1 MPDLEGADRS
11 GDLARRGDGV
21 SAPTIAEIDE
31 LRRELEPHIVETPV
45 VECRA
50 PALLDALAPGTSV
63 VIKLELMQV
72 TGSFKPRGA
81 LANALRLDAAERARG
96 VTAVSAG
103 NHAIAV
109 AYAAKVV
116 GAHAKVVMT
125 ETASPVRVSRCRALG
140 AEVVLA
146 PTAHDA
152 FELVEQI
159 ASDEGRTFIHPF
171 ESLATVT
178 GTATVGAEW
187 IRQAPD
193 LEAVIVPIGGGGLAA
208 GISVAVKQLSPAC
221 LVFGVEPRG
230 ADSMTRSFVAGEPQ
244 AIERVAT
251 IADSLGAP
259 HAGAITFELCRRHL
273 DNLVLV
279 DDDEL
284 RAAMRVL
291 FDGAKL
297 AVEPAGA
304 AAAAALLGPLRERL
318 AGKRVGIIACGANI
332 DPESFARHLGV
343 DRQ

>member
-1 MPDLEGADRS
+1 MDS
-11 GDLARRGDGV
+11 
-21 SAPTIAEIDE
+21 PTIAQIDE
-31 LRRELEPHIVETPV
+31 LRRELEPHIIETPV

-50 PALLDALAPGTSV
+50 PELLDPLAPGTSV

-81 LANALRLDAAERARG
+81 LANALRLTTDERARG

-109 AYAAKVV
+109 AYAAGVV
-116 GAHAKVVMT
+116 GAHAKVVMPKA
-125 ETASPVRVSRCRALG
+125 ASPVRVSRCRALG
-140 AEVVLA
+140 AEVVLVDSTHA
-146 PTAHDA
+146 A
-152 FELVEQI
+152 FNLVAEI
-159 ASDEGRTFIHPF
+159 ARDEGRTFIHPF
-171 ESLATVT
+171 ESFATVT

-193 LEAVIVPIGGGGLAA
+193 LDAVIVPIGGGGLVA
-208 GISVAVKQLSPAC
+208 GIASAVKQLVPAC

-230 ADSMTRSFVAGEPQ
+230 ADSMSRSFAAGTPQ
-244 AIERVAT
+244 AIERVET

-259 HAGAITFELCRRHL
+259 HAGALTYELCHRLL
-273 DNLVLV
+273 DDLVLV

-304 AAAAALLGPLRERL
+304 ASLAALRGPLREPL
-318 AGKRVGIIACGANI
+318 AGKRVGVIACGANI
-332 DPESFARHLGV
+332 DAETFARQLGV
-343 DRQ
+343 

>member
-1 MPDLEGADRS
+1 MD
-11 GDLARRGDGV
+11 
-21 SAPTIAEIDE
+21 APTIAQIDA
-31 LRRELEPHIVETPV
+31 LRRELEPHLVETPV

-50 PALLDALAPGTSV
+50 PELLDPLGPGTSV

-81 LANALRLDAAERARG
+81 LANALRLDAAALARG

-109 AYAAKVV
+109 AYAATVV
-116 GAHAKVVMT
+116 GTHAKVVMP

-140 AEVVLA
+140 AEVVLVES
-146 PTAHDA
+146 AHAA
-152 FELVEQI
+152 FELVNEI
-159 ASDEGRTFIHPF
+159 ARVEGRTFIHPF
-171 ESLATVT
+171 ESLATIT

-187 IRQAPD
+187 MRQASGLD
-193 LEAVIVPIGGGGLAA
+193 AVIVPIGGGGLAA
-208 GISVAVKQLSPAC
+208 GIASAVKQLAPAC

-230 ADSMTRSFVAGEPQ
+230 ADSMSRSFAAGEPQ

-259 HAGAITFELCRRHL
+259 HAGALTYALCRRLL
-273 DNLVLV
+273 DGLVLV

-304 AAAAALLGPLRERL
+304 ASLAALRGPLRERL
-318 AGKRVGIIACGANI
+318 AGRRVGVIACGANI
-332 DPESFARHLGV
+332 DAESFARHLAI
-343 DRQ
+343 D